1 MELKKITIEN
11 YKSIDNIEFIIS
23 EINNSYT
30 YSLLGINE
38 SGKSSFLKAI
48 SLFDNGDISYPQD
61 FFSDSKP
68 VKITLNYVPS
78 KDILAELKKELLT
91 THKFGKELLN
101 KLEIK
106 SVQII
111 SEFEPTEITTKTI
124 KENIDFQTQTFTDY
138 TLIEKIPTKKGKEE
152 IELEDFNLSA
162 FFESE
167 LHDYFWDISH
177 HVIFWKSSPEYL
189 MLDDIDLLNFSTQPK
204 ETSIPLLNCFSLAG
218 IKEDSLR
225 KEIEKLT
232 SPVTINSLQSKLSEL
247 TTKHINKVWPEH
259 PISITFQINNN
270 KISLLIED
278 NGVKFQPKT
287 TGQRSDGF
295 KQFISFLL
303 TISVENYNE
312 ELSNTILLIDEPET
326 HLHPPAQI
334 NLLGELIKITSNNNN
349 NILFF
354 ATHSNYLIDK
364 SNLDRN
370 YKVSKKKNHKTSI
383 DKIERKTS
391 TYSEVNYEVFGIET
405 SDYHNELYGFIELE
419 NRSLLDSM
427 SKKRKWFNSKMKKE
441 YQVSLSEYI
450 RHSIHHPE
458 NELNK
463 KYTDKELSQS
473 IKNLRELR
481 DKIYMQ

>member
-1 MELKKITIEN
+1 MKLEKITIEN
-11 YKSIDNIEFIIS
+11 YKSIDKVEFIIS
-23 EINNSYT
+23 EINNSFT

-48 SLFDNGDISYPQD
+48 SLFDNEDISYPQD

-68 VKITLNYVPS
+68 VKVILDYIPS
-78 KDILAELKKELLT
+78 KDNLINLKKELSN
-91 THKFGKELLN
+91 THKFGKDILN
-101 KLEIK
+101 KLDIK
-106 SVQII
+106 SLQII
-111 SEFEPTEITTKTI
+111 VEFEASETTAKTFKEIIVFETEI
-124 KENIDFQTQTFTDY
+124 FSDY
-138 TLIEKIPTKKGKEE
+138 TLTEKVPTKKGKEE
-152 IELEDFNLSA
+152 NELENFNLST
-162 FFESE
+162 FFEDE
-167 LHDYFWDISH
+167 LPQYFWKISH
-177 HVIFWKSSPEYL
+177 KVVFWKSSPEYL
-189 MLDDIDLLNFSTQPK
+189 ILDDIDLIKFSTEPK

-218 IKEDSLR
+218 IEEDSLK
-225 KEIEKLT
+225 KEITKLT
-232 SPVTINSLQSKLSEL
+232 TPVKINSLQSKLSEL
-247 TTKHINKVWPEH
+247 TTEHINKVWPEH

-312 ELSNTILLIDEPET
+312 ELSKTILLIDEPET

-364 SNLDRN
+364 RNLDRN
-370 YKVSKKKNHKTSI
+370 YKVSKKQNHKTSI
-383 DKIERKTS
+383 NRIEKRTS

-405 SDYHNELYGFIELE
+405 SDYHNELYGYIESE
-419 NRSLLDSM
+419 EKTLLSGLDK
-427 SKKRKWFNSKMKKE
+427 SKKWVNSKINKE

-463 KYTDKELSQS
+463 KYTDKELTQS
-473 IKNLRELR
+473 IKILRELK
-481 DKIYMQ
+481 DKI